1 MMLESRIKPTEKIRS
16 EKEKSIVK
24 TNNSLMLSS
33 RRPVLGMN
41 HQLVQTLHC
50 LLGAL

>member
-1 MMLESRIKPTEKIRS
+1 MMLESRIKPTEKIKR
-16 EKEKSIVK
+16 EKEKSILK

-33 RRPVLGMN
+33 RRPALGMN
-41 HQLVQTLHC
+41 HQLVQILHC